1 MHLRGVR
8 CVCSV
13 LGEVQQFPLHHSH
26 RNYSH
31 TLNVVGTRHTRAN
44 QSFLNTRSAPD
55 SLRAQRYTQCALTC
69 VRGLDGPTPCE
80 CVANLCVLQL
90 YDEQMCSACK
100 FASYLS
106 ASFKSLVWIRRL
118 AERISAAH
126 SGSSRLPATWRG
138 CAKLDVS
145 TCGDVQDTSGCSG
158 ELLRCSQVYLG
169 SSSHLWRHF

>member
-1 MHLRGVR
+1 MDFHDFPM
-8 CVCSV
+8 V
-13 LGEVQQFPLHHSH
+13 LEKSGKYNGAGPLDMREHSDE
-26 RNYSH
+26 RP
-31 TLNVVGTRHTRAN
+31 RRD
-44 QSFLNTRSAPD
+44 R
-55 SLRAQRYTQCALTC
+55 RYTQCALTC